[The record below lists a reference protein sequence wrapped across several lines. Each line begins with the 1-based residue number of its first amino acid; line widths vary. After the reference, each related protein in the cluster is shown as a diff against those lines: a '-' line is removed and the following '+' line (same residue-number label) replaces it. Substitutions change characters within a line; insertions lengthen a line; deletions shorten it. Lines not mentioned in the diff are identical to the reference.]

1 MISAAGKAQIP
12 IAATLPLPL
21 QRVLP
26 AVRQSGTS
34 LVSVRTVHVSFS
46 ASLLAPDRHH
56 IRGTA
61 LPKTKANQSTEF
73 GQRLK
78 QLREARSL
86 NVAEF
91 AKRIQASPAAIW
103 HWEHRGTLP
112 RIGALNAIAEVL
124 GVPRSFLET
133 GKSVDGGNEIGGLLS
148 GGVPSAATQMS
159 LEQLMKAIEAKGFDV
174 CVRSKAGPQS

>member
-1 MISAAGKAQIP
+1 
-12 IAATLPLPL
+12 
-21 QRVLP
+21 
-26 AVRQSGTS
+26 
-34 LVSVRTVHVSFS
+34 LV
-46 ASLLAPDRHH
+46 PDRHH
-56 IRGTA
+56 IRGIA
-61 LPKTKANQSTEF
+61 LPKTKGNQSTEF

-124 GVPRSFLET
+124 GVPRSYLET
-133 GKSVDGGNEIGGLLS
+133 GKTVDGGNEIGAAPS
-148 GGVPSAATQMS
+148 GAVPFAAAQMS
-159 LEQLMKAIEAKGFDV
+159 LEQLIKAIEAKGFDV
-174 CVRSKAGPQS
+174 LVKSKSAAQSKAKTNL

>member
-1 MISAAGKAQIP
+1 M
-12 IAATLPLPL
+12 
-21 QRVLP
+21 
-26 AVRQSGTS
+26 
-34 LVSVRTVHVSFS
+34 
-46 ASLLAPDRHH
+46 
-56 IRGTA
+56 
-61 LPKTKANQSTEF
+61 PKPKANQSTEF

-124 GVPRSFLET
+124 GVPRSYLET
-133 GKSVDGGNEIGGLLS
+133 GKSVDGENEIRNM
-148 GGVPSAATQMS
+148 PSAATQMS
-159 LEQLMKAIEAKGFDV
+159 LEQLMKAIEARGFDV
-174 CVRSKAGPQS
+174 CVSSKTNPHLKT

>member
-1 MISAAGKAQIP
+1 M
-12 IAATLPLPL
+12 
-21 QRVLP
+21 
-26 AVRQSGTS
+26 
-34 LVSVRTVHVSFS
+34 
-46 ASLLAPDRHH
+46 
-56 IRGTA
+56 
-61 LPKTKANQSTEF
+61 PKPKANQSTEF

-133 GKSVDGGNEIGGLLS
+133 GKSDGGNEIGAMPS
-148 GGVPSAATQMS
+148 AGVPSLATQMS
-159 LEQLMKAIEAKGFDV
+159 LEQLVRAIEAKGFEV
-174 CVRSKAGPQS
+174 CIRSKGSAQF

>member
-1 MISAAGKAQIP
+1 M
-12 IAATLPLPL
+12 
-21 QRVLP
+21 V
-26 AVRQSGTS
+26 
-34 LVSVRTVHVSFS
+34 
-46 ASLLAPDRHH
+46 
-56 IRGTA
+56 

-124 GVPRSFLET
+124 SLSPKTVRTYRARILDKLEIRSTAELIFYVLHN
-133 GKSVDGGNEIGGLLS
+133 DLLTDD
-148 GGVPSAATQMS
+148 PPDRLSARRRTRGRRPA
-159 LEQLMKAIEAKGFDV
+159 L
-174 CVRSKAGPQS
+174 

>member
-1 MISAAGKAQIP
+1 M
-12 IAATLPLPL
+12 
-21 QRVLP
+21 VLP
-26 AVRQSGTS
+26 K
-34 LVSVRTVHVSFS
+34 
-46 ASLLAPDRHH
+46 P
-56 IRGTA
+56 
-61 LPKTKANQSTEF
+61 KANQSTEF

-124 GVPRSFLET
+124 GVPRSYLET
-133 GKSVDGGNEIGGLLS
+133 GKSVENGNEIGAAPS
-148 GGVPSAATQMS
+148 GGVPFAATQMS
-159 LEQLMKAIEAKGFDV
+159 LEQLIKAIEAKGYEV
-174 CVRSKAGPQS
+174 CVKSKGGTQF

>member
-1 MISAAGKAQIP
+1 M
-12 IAATLPLPL
+12 
-21 QRVLP
+21 
-26 AVRQSGTS
+26 
-34 LVSVRTVHVSFS
+34 S
-46 ASLLAPDRHH
+46 ASRVHLWFTTRTLHVVLSQFVGADRHH
-56 IRGTA
+56 IRGIA

-86 NVAEF
+86 NVAEL

-124 GVPRSFLET
+124 GVPRSYLET
-133 GKSVDGGNEIGGLLS
+133 GKPVDGENEIR
-148 GGVPSAATQMS
+148 GVPSAATQMS

-174 CVRSKAGPQS
+174 CVRSKTDPQS